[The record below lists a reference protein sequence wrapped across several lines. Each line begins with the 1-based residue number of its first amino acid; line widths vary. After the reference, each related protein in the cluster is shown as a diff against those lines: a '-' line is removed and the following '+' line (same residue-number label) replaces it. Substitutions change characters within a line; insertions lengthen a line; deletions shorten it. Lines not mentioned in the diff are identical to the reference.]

1 MTADLPLPALLSQPL
16 VAFTIE
22 FDNESEHRS
31 RHRTTWGPPAG
42 SRRGPW
48 LVSQAM
54 WANFMQFVEADGA
67 PLRELD
73 DLARI
78 TNLAGLER
86 WGYIVVRPDPA
97 DGRQAPPRRDWI
109 VAPTPAGRRAQHVW
123 QPLAGVIEDRW
134 RDRFGA
140 GEVIALRDA
149 LAVLVARLGV
159 ELPPYLPVVRNEMF
173 ADLAGFRAR
182 PPAIQADR
190 GTGLSVLLSWVL
202 LAFTLDFE
210 RESPVSLAVS
220 ANALRVLTD
229 DGIRVRDL
237 PGLTGVSK
245 EALSMAAG
253 VLARRGYAV
262 VQPDPAAGRGK
273 LVRLTPKG
281 RSAQDDSG
289 SLLGA
294 VEQRWRTRFGTAQIG
309 ALRRALHAVVDQRD
323 DDGQPRLAQGL
334 RPYPDGWRAKPPFL
348 RHTTAVLKDPATAL
362 PRYPMVLHRGGWPD
376 GS

>member
-1 MTADLPLPALLSQPL
+1 MTTDLPLPALLAVPL

-31 RHRTTWGPPAG
+31 PHRTTWGPAAG

-54 WANFMQFVEADGA
+54 WANFMQFVGADGV

-73 DLARI
+73 DLAQM

-86 WGYIVVRPDPA
+86 WGYIAVQPDPA
-97 DGRQAPPRRDWI
+97 DGGPAPPRRDWI
-109 VAPTPAGRRAQHVW
+109 VAPTAAGRRAQEVW

-134 RDRFGA
+134 RARFGA
-140 GEVIALRDA
+140 GEITVLRDA
-149 LAVLVARLGV
+149 LAALIAQFDA
-159 ELPPYLPVVRNEMF
+159 ELPPYLPVVKHEMF
-173 ADLAGFRAR
+173 ADISRFRAR
-182 PPAIQADR
+182 PPAVGAGREAD
-190 GTGLSVLLSWVL
+190 LSVLLAQVL

-210 RESPVSLAVS
+210 RDSPVSLAVG

-229 DGIRVRDL
+229 DGVRVRDL
-237 PGLTGVSK
+237 PRLTGVSK
-245 EALSMAAG
+245 EALSMAVG
-253 VLARRGYAV
+253 VLGRRGYAV
-262 VQPDPAAGRGK
+262 VQPDPAGRGK
-273 LVRLTPKG
+273 LVRRTPEG
-281 RSAQDDSG
+281 RSAQDDYAG
-289 SLLGA
+289 LLDA
-294 VEQRWRTRFGTAQIG
+294 VEQRWPTRFGAGQIG
-309 ALRRALHAVVDQRD
+309 ALRRALQAIIDQRD

-334 RPYPDGWRAKPPFL
+334 RPYPDGWRAHPPFL
-348 RHTTAVLKDPATAL
+348 SQTTAVLSDPAGAL